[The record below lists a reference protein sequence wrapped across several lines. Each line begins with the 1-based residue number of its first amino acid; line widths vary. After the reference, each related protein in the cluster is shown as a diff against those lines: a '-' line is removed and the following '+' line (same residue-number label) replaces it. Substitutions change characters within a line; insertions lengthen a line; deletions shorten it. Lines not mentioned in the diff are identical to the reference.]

1 MKDILVKEVMIP
13 IADYVI
19 VKKEDHLVEVLHAIE
34 KKRQAKGG
42 HAHRDAIV
50 VDEEGQFVGKVTMI
64 DIFRALEPSY
74 KKVHK
79 KRIGGTLTQAFV
91 EDAVKDFKLWLEP
104 AENICQRGG
113 GVAVADLMYTPGKTE
128 YLNETD
134 NLEKALNYYVMGVHQ
149 PLIVKNGN
157 TVTGVLRFGDVFEIV
172 RQRLLRCHPFK
183 EE

>member
-13 IADYVI
+13 IADYVT

-34 KKRQAKGG
+34 RKRQAEGG

-50 VDEEGQFVGKVTMI
+50 VDEKGQFIGNVTMI
-64 DIFRALEPSY
+64 DIFRALEPNY
-74 KKVHK
+74 KKVHQ

-91 EDAVKDFKLWLEP
+91 QEAVKDFKLWLEP

-113 GVAVADLMYTPGKTE
+113 DVAIAEIMYVPDKTE

-134 NLEKALNYYVMGVHQ
+134 NLEKALNFYVMGIHQ
-149 PLIVKNGN
+149 PLIIRKGN
-157 TVTGVLRFGDVFEIV
+157 TVTGILRFGDVFEIV
-172 RQRLLRCHPFK
+172 RQQLLSCKPFK
-183 EE
+183 E